1 MTRAQ
6 LIASYILA
14 KDSNQPSL
22 MPAVFARDALL
33 DMEVN
38 ARSISFPPR
47 VTGVDNITD
56 VLVREFCATYENIH
70 TFCLSP
76 PPVTDSS
83 LFSCPWLVGMSGKA
97 DGKVRVGCGRYDWS
111 FRGAGESG
119 LVDRL
124 KVTIDTMQE
133 LPKDRLKVL
142 MDWLQ
147 GLPYPWCPLEAAVVT
162 MPRVPGLE
170 PLARGLKLRGQTTFP
185 A

>member
-83 LFSCPWLVGMSGKA
+83 LSWRFKL
-97 DGKVRVGCGRYDWS
+97 
-111 FRGAGESG
+111 
-119 LVDRL
+119 
-124 KVTIDTMQE
+124 
-133 LPKDRLKVL
+133 
-142 MDWLQ
+142 
-147 GLPYPWCPLEAAVVT
+147 
-162 MPRVPGLE
+162 
-170 PLARGLKLRGQTTFP
+170 LKLAISSAFP
-185 A
+185 KTRTSAMLSMCLGTATPSWRS

>member
-1 MTRAQ
+1 
-6 LIASYILA
+6 
-14 KDSNQPSL
+14 
-22 MPAVFARDALL
+22 MPGVFARDALL
-33 DMEVN
+33 DMVVN

-56 VLVREFCATYENIH
+56 VLIRQFCDTYENIH
-70 TFCLSP
+70 TFCLTQ

-111 FRGAGESG
+111 FRGAGASG

-124 KVTIDTMQE
+124 KVTIDCMQE
-133 LPKDRLKVL
+133 LPGDRLRAV

-147 GLPYPWCPLEAAVVT
+147 GLPYPWCPLEVAVVT
-162 MPRVPGLE
+162 MPRIPGLE
-170 PLARGLKLRGQTTFP
+170 PLPRELKRGSTVLPVLELRDPQRLADHQRPGEGE
-185 A
+185 